1 MKKFVLFATAAV
13 IGIMPVSADAPKEQ
27 EVRKSQTGDIVLITT
42 DKPPVDSTRSR
53 SAIGT
58 PVSAYLDTDMG
69 TIEVAFDI
77 PEGTATASIVNAFG
91 QTVYQYTCNSEIE
104 WLIYLPL
111 PADEGCY
118 TLKISTSEAEYEG
131 SFTL

>member
-42 DKPPVDSTRSR
+42 DKPLKDTRSR

>member
-1 MKKFVLFATAAV
+1 MKKFIL
-13 IGIMPVSADAPKEQ
+13 SAIVAICTIPLYADDNPKKDED
-27 EVRKSQTGDIVLITT
+27 KYAIVLITT
-42 DKPPVDSTRSR
+42 DKPLRDTRSR
-53 SAIGT
+53 SAIGS

-69 TIEVAFDI
+69 TIEVAFDV
-77 PEGTATASIVNAFG
+77 PEGLATASIVNAFG

-118 TLKISTSEAEYEG
+118 TLKIVTSEAEYEG

>member
-1 MKKFVLFATAAV
+1 MKKFVL
-13 IGIMPVSADAPKEQ
+13 SAIVAICTIPLYADNNGGNPPKDDDKYAI
-27 EVRKSQTGDIVLITT
+27 VFIRNDMKGD
-42 DKPPVDSTRSR
+42 TRSR

>member
-1 MKKFVLFATAAV
+1 MKKFILFAVAA
-13 IGIMPVSADAPKEQ
+13 ITSALPVSADAPKE
-27 EVRKSQTGDIVLITT
+27 EIKKSQTGDIVLITT
-42 DKPPVDSTRSR
+42 DKPLRDTRSR
-53 SAIGT
+53 SAIGS

-69 TIEVAFDI
+69 TIEVAFDV
-77 PEGTATASIVNAFG
+77 PEGLATASIVNAFG

-118 TLKISTSEAEYEG
+118 TLKIVTSEAEYEG

>member
-1 MKKFVLFATAAV
+1 MKKFVL
-13 IGIMPVSADAPKEQ
+13 SAIVAICTIPLYADNNGGKPKDDD
-27 EVRKSQTGDIVLITT
+27 KYAIVLITT